1 MRERGNERADRGG
14 NKEREMQSNRGRE
27 RERERGRER
36 QREREGEGERP
47 TAAMKIFSH
56 QWMEHKEIKKKKH
69 V

>member
-1 MRERGNERADRGG
+1 MREQTEEAI
-14 NKEREMQSNRGRE
+14 KRE
-27 RERERGRER
+27 RCKATEGGRGRERGRER
-36 QREREGEGERP
+36 QREREGEGERA